1 MHVRRILVICL
12 LWYVYHAEKWLL
24 VCIIPEGL
32 EYYRVLFGEL
42 TGGASSFRIDYD
54 NCVPNWSTDATGGM
68 VMANNREMYCE
79 HCGRDTLFFQESD
92 MLWYCDECDH
102 VYGSIPDDDDFWDD
116 DFADDDDEELD
127 GEKFDDDDFW
137 DDDFADADDDE
148 LDDDDFRDDD
158 FANGE
163 DGDVLIFAVMD

>member
-1 MHVRRILVICL
+1 
-12 LWYVYHAEKWLL
+12 
-24 VCIIPEGL
+24 
-32 EYYRVLFGEL
+32 
-42 TGGASSFRIDYD
+42 
-54 NCVPNWSTDATGGM
+54 
-68 VMANNREMYCE
+68 MANNREMYCE

-148 LDDDDFRDDD
+148 LDDDDFWDDD
-158 FANGE
+158 FANWE
-163 DGDVLIFAVMD
+163 DGEVIKCRNCNNLIAIDDLVDGYLCPVCFDDLSSKLENFDEE